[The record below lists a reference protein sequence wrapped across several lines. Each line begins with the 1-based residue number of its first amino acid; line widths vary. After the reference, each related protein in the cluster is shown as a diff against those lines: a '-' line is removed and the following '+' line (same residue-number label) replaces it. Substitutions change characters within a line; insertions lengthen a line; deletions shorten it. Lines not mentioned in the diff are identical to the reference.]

1 MVALRR
7 FTSLCITFAF
17 LVMSYTGIMLFI
29 VPQGKI
35 AYWTNWEL
43 FGLSKEQYGALH
55 VTFMV
60 LFLVGMV
67 LHIYLN
73 WKPLMMYLKNRSR
86 EFSLLTKEFVLA
98 LGFTLV
104 FLFGTLYEVAPFK
117 TFLDFED
124 SIKQS
129 WVTDETTPPYGHAE
143 ASSLKSLCKKT
154 YIDLDKAI
162 ATLEKN
168 GLTGIKGNKQVG
180 VIAKENGF
188 APHEIYNM
196 IDIEE
201 NELE

>member
-1 MVALRR
+1 MIRLRR
-7 FTSLCITFAF
+7 FTSLCITLAF

-35 AYWTNWEL
+35 AYWTNWKL
-43 FGLSKEQYGALH
+43 FGLSKEQYGSLH

-60 LFLVGMV
+60 LFLVGMI
-67 LHIYLN
+67 LHLFLN
-73 WKPLMMYLKNRSR
+73 WKPLMMYLKNKQR
-86 EFSLLTKEFVLA
+86 EFSLLTKEFALA

-104 FLFGTLYEVAPFK
+104 FLFGTLYEVTPFK

-124 SIKQS
+124 SVKKS

-143 ASSLKSLCKKT
+143 ASSLKSLCRKT
-154 YIDLDKAI
+154 YIDLDKAL

-168 GLTGIKGNKQVG
+168 GIVG
-180 VIAKENGF
+180 AKAKKSVGDIAKENGI